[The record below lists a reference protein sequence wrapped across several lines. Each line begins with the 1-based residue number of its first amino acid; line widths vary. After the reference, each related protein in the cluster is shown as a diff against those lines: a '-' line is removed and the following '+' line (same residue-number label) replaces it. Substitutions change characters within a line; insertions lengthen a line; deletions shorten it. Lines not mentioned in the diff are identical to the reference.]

1 MKFTKRGLRRVL
13 NEVAIMGDVQPHRTL
28 SGEMVPF
35 GCPECVDDIEL
46 RIEDAVYNRDSSG
59 RGSAQRTHYNGLLQV
74 YRRMLRGA
82 LKDLEKELPPET
94 VEDIEIIAELLPEE

>member
-1 MKFTKRGLRRVL
+1 MRFSKKGLRRVL
-13 NEVAIMGDVQPHRTL
+13 NEMAIMGDVQPHRTL
-28 SGEMVPF
+28 AGDMVPF

-46 RIEDAVYNRDSSG
+46 RIEDAVYNRDASG

-82 LKDLEKELPPET
+82 LKELEKDMPQESM
-94 VEDIEIIAELLPEE
+94 EDIEIVAELLPE